1 MEKSILL
8 IGYKEHFIF
17 NVIKSGLEREKFSVE
32 TLLLSE
38 QEINEDMSFG
48 ACLIILDKELDSKTE
63 LLSSINKNALNAG
76 IRLFFVG
83 SEDDLKIVPE
93 VFSDE
98 VIAAKLTKPLNIREL
113 ADRLSRE
120 ISGDEENSA
129 VRILVIDDDSTMLH
143 FIEQL
148 LSPSYMVYLANS
160 GESALSFLNNNTID
174 LILLDIRMPNMDGFE
189 TIRRIRENKSF
200 SGTPV
205 VFLTAN
211 DDLEAEAKCL
221 SSGAADF
228 IRKPF
233 LPEVL
238 QLRVRNI
245 IELEKLRLSL
255 SNEVDKKTAQIS
267 AQNRQI
273 EQLIIEIVQTL
284 SGAIDAKDRYTN
296 GHSLRVAHYS
306 MEIARR
312 YGYSPEE
319 QQSVFIAGLLHD
331 VGKIGISD
339 TILNKPDKLT
349 DEEYAIIMKH
359 PVIGAEILKNIKSI
373 PNFAIGAHWHHE
385 RYDGKGYPDGLKGEE
400 IPEIARIIGVA
411 DAYDTMASNRSY
423 RSVLPQ
429 ETVRKEILD
438 GRGKQFSP
446 EFADIMLE
454 MIDEDTEYDMR
465 ERS

>member
-1 MEKSILL
+1 MKKSILL
-8 IGYKEHFIF
+8 IGYKDHFIF
-17 NVIKSGLEREKFSVE
+17 NVIKSGLEREDFSVV
-32 TLLLSE
+32 TQLLSA
-38 QEINEDMSFG
+38 NETIDAS
-48 ACLIILDKELDSKTE
+48 LPLLWLLILDKELLSNEE
-63 LLSSINKNALNAG
+63 LLGKINENAVSSGAHIFLTGSAEDLNRA
-76 IRLFFVG
+76 
-83 SEDDLKIVPE
+83 SEVISK
-93 VFSDE
+93 E
-98 VIAAKLTKPLNIREL
+98 VIAKRFEKPLNIREL
-113 ADRLSRE
+113 
-120 ISGDEENSA
+120 GDTLNHVIFGNSDEDA

-148 LSPSYMVYLANS
+148 LSPSYTVYLANS
-160 GESALSFLNNNTID
+160 GESALSFLENNRAD

-189 TIRRIRENKSF
+189 TIIHIRRLKNFEA
-200 SGTPV
+200 TPV

-221 SSGAADF
+221 SAGGADF

-245 IELEKLRLSL
+245 IELEKLRKRLS
-255 SNEVDKKTAQIS
+255 SEVEKKTRQVTE
-267 AQNRQI
+267 QKRQI
-273 EQLIIEIVQTL
+273 EELIVEIVQTL

-296 GHSLRVAHYS
+296 GHSLRVARYS

-312 YGYSPEE
+312 YGYSIEE

-339 TILNKPDKLT
+339 AILNKPDKLT
-349 DEEYAIIMKH
+349 DEEYAIIMTH
-359 PVIGAEILKNIKSI
+359 PTIGAEILKNVKSI

-385 RYDGKGYPDGLKGEE
+385 RYDGKGYPDGLKGKE

-411 DAYDTMASNRSY
+411 DAYDTMASTRSY
-423 RSVLPQ
+423 RSYLPQ
-429 ETVRKEILD
+429 DRIKKEILE

-446 EFADIMLE
+446 EFADIMLQ
-454 MIDEDTEYDMR
+454 MIEEDTEYDMH
-465 ERS
+465 EK